1 MYLLAVRNRLVIE
14 ELAYHVRVG
23 CGEWLDLKMPDEYR
37 LHWVPDFDY
46 GQPGDVHLIDCEWT
60 FYDSSRSKFRPIDQ
74 FTPLYVE
81 RVFILA
87 SKNIFLF

>member
-1 MYLLAVRNRLVIE
+1 MCLLAARNKLVAK
-14 ELAYHVRVG
+14 ELEFLLPVG
-23 CGEWLDLKMPDEYR
+23 CGELLDLKMHDEYK